1 MEILTQLGYRVIQL
15 PAGIDESVKAG
26 ETPFAYVQRM
36 AAEKI
41 RRLCPCF
48 SKPTAQCPISP

>member
-36 AAEKI
+36 AEEKTEPPDP
-41 RRLCPCF
+41 LCETNGTMPDF
-48 SKPTAQCPISP
+48 P